1 MKENNR
7 VLLAL
12 VSAIA
17 IGAPIALSGN
27 PRALRAADLVAPIGI
42 IWVNAI
48 RMTVIP
54 LIVGLLVTGVAS
66 TAGSA
71 IGRIGVRTIVMFVM
85 LGALAAAVM
94 MPLLAAAFALM
105 PAPGGQ
111 LVLPPGAAEAALQLA
126 AGGQVQTFATWL
138 TGLMPVNPISAAAN
152 GAMLQLVLFTL
163 LFAAALSQVKREACE
178 PVLAFFSGLSE
189 AMLLLV
195 RWIILLAPIGVFAL
209 VLPLAA
215 RAGTGLVGAIG
226 FYIATYSLAC
236 VITILL
242 LCPVGA
248 MGGGIPIGR
257 YARALLPS
265 QLIAFSSSSSIA
277 TLPALV
283 RSAAQLGI
291 PAAVTG
297 FVLPLAASV
306 FKVAAPVS
314 WAAGALFI
322 GRLYGVPLGFSGL
335 LAVAFAAVFL
345 SFGVPGIP
353 RGAFILLTPLFA
365 ALGLPASGIGILI
378 AVDAIPDTFATAL
391 NVSGHLAVT
400 ALVARSSREPRLDD
414 GAQVVSQS
422 STIESSAPR

>member
-1 MKENNR
+1 MKENSR

-17 IGAPIALSGN
+17 IGMPIALSGN
-27 PRALRAADLVAPIGI
+27 PSALRAADLVAPIGM

-54 LIVGLLVTGVAS
+54 LIVALLVTGVAS

-71 IGRIGVRTIVMFVM
+71 IGRIGARTIAVFVI
-85 LGALAAAVM
+85 LGALTAAAM
-94 MPLLAAAFALM
+94 MPLLAVAFALM
-105 PAPGGQ
+105 PAPGAR

-126 AGGQVQTFATWL
+126 EGQTQTFTTWL
-138 TGLMPVNPISAAAN
+138 TGLIPVNPISAAAN

-163 LFAAALSQVKREACE
+163 LFAAALSQVKRAARE
-178 PVLAFFSGLSE
+178 PVLAFFAGLSD

-215 RAGTGLVGAIG
+215 RSGTELVGAIG
-226 FYIATYSLAC
+226 FYIAIYSLGC
-236 VITILL
+236 VMTILL
-242 LCPVGA
+242 LCLLGSV
-248 MGGGIPIGR
+248 GGGIPVGR

-277 TLPALV
+277 TLPSLV
-283 RSAAQLGI
+283 RSAEQLKI
-291 PAAVTG
+291 PSPVIG

-335 LAVAFAAVFL
+335 LAVAFAAVFV

-365 ALGLPASGIGILI
+365 ALGLPVAGIGILI

-400 ALVARSSREPRLDD
+400 ALVARSSREPRLLLS
-414 GAQVVSQS
+414 VSEEIDSQRQLVQ
-422 STIESSAPR
+422 E

>member
-1 MKENNR
+1 MKENSR
-7 VLLAL
+7 VLLGL

-27 PRALRAADLVAPIGI
+27 ASALKAADLVAPIGI

-163 LFAAALSQVKREACE
+163 LFAAALS
-178 PVLAFFSGLSE
+178 
-189 AMLLLV
+189 
-195 RWIILLAPIGVFAL
+195 
-209 VLPLAA
+209 
-215 RAGTGLVGAIG
+215 
-226 FYIATYSLAC
+226 
-236 VITILL
+236 
-242 LCPVGA
+242 
-248 MGGGIPIGR
+248 
-257 YARALLPS
+257 
-265 QLIAFSSSSSIA
+265 
-277 TLPALV
+277 
-283 RSAAQLGI
+283 
-291 PAAVTG
+291 
-297 FVLPLAASV
+297 
-306 FKVAAPVS
+306 
-314 WAAGALFI
+314 
-322 GRLYGVPLGFSGL
+322 
-335 LAVAFAAVFL
+335 
-345 SFGVPGIP
+345 
-353 RGAFILLTPLFA
+353 
-365 ALGLPASGIGILI
+365 
-378 AVDAIPDTFATAL
+378 
-391 NVSGHLAVT
+391 
-400 ALVARSSREPRLDD
+400 
-414 GAQVVSQS
+414 
-422 STIESSAPR
+422 

>member
-12 VSAIA
+12 VSAVA
-17 IGAPIALSGN
+17 IGTAIALSGN
-27 PRALRAADLVAPIGI
+27 PSAVRAADLVAPIGT

-54 LIVGLLVTGVAS
+54 LIVALLVTGVSS

-71 IGRIGVRTIVMFVM
+71 IGRLGLRTIAVFVA
-85 LGALAAAVM
+85 LGAFTAAAV
-94 MPLLAAAFALM
+94 MPLLAAAFAWM
-105 PAPGGQ
+105 PVPEARWG
-111 LVLPPGAAEAALQLA
+111 LPPGAAEAAQQLA
-126 AGGQVQTFATWL
+126 AAGQSPSVAAWL
-138 TGLMPVNPISAAAN
+138 TGLIPTNPISAAAT
-152 GAMLQLVLFTL
+152 GSMLQLVLFTL
-163 LFAAALSQVKREACE
+163 LFAAALSQVKPAGRG
-178 PVLAFFSGLSE
+178 PVLAFFSGVAG

-215 RAGTGLVGAIG
+215 RAGKGLVGAIG
-226 FYIATYSLAC
+226 FYIVTYSLAC
-236 VITILL
+236 VIAILL
-242 LCPVGA
+242 LWPVAA
-248 MGGGIPIGR
+248 MGGRIAAGR

-277 TLPALV
+277 TLPSLV
-283 RSAAQLGI
+283 RSAEQLEI

-365 ALGLPASGIGILI
+365 ALGLPAAGIGILI

-400 ALVARSSREPRLDD
+400 ALVARGR
-414 GAQVVSQS
+414 
-422 STIESSAPR
+422 